1 MPDAFKLTW
10 DDTGK
15 KLFETGIDRGV
26 LYPYVTPAQNAD
38 TTASGY
44 TPYSAGVAWNGLT
57 SVSESP
63 SGADSNKQ
71 YADNGV
77 YANLRGA
84 EEFGGTIEA
93 FTYPDEW
100 MECDGS
106 AVVAT
111 GIVAGQQNRKSFG
124 LSYRTLIGNDTAGL
138 DYGYK
143 IHLVYGATASPSERS
158 YETVNDSPEAATMS
172 WEYDTVPVGITIDGT
187 TKKTALL
194 TIDSTKVDSTKLGTF
209 EAILYGTTGTGAA
222 DAKLPLPDDVIA
234 HFA

>member
-1 MPDAFKLTW
+1 MADTFKLTW

-26 LYPYVTPAQNAD
+26 LFPYIEPA
-38 TTASGY
+38 TTGD
-44 TPYSAGVAWNGLT
+44 TPYSKGVAWNGLT

-106 AVVAT
+106 AVVT
-111 GIVAGQQNRKSFG
+111 EGIVAGQQNRKSFG
-124 LSYRTLIGNDTAGL
+124 LSYRTLIGNDTKGL

-172 WEYDTVPVGITIDGT
+172 WEYDTVPTGITIDGT
-187 TKKTALL
+187 QKKTALL
-194 TIDSTKVDSTKLGTF
+194 TIDSTKVDETKLKAF
-209 EAILYGTTGTGAA
+209 EKTLYGTGTTE
-222 DAKLPLPDDVIA
+222 AKLPLPDDVIA
-234 HFA
+234 AFA